1 MEKAMRGIIGI
12 QVVEGERIG
21 RRGPFR
27 FHSIASFH
35 TALETSIYYF

>member
-12 QVVEGERIG
+12 QVIKGERVG
-21 RRGPFR
+21 RRGPFH

-35 TALETSIYYF
+35 TALVTAI